1 MSKRNLDRV
10 LEFSLPAMV
19 KVVCYLTAYMVIGNH
34 AIILPVY
41 YFLTVMV
48 ENF

>member
-1 MSKRNLDRV
+1 MSKRNLNRV
-10 LEFSLPAMV
+10 LEFSLSAIV
-19 KVVCYLTAYMVIGNH
+19 EVVCYLTTYMVIVNH